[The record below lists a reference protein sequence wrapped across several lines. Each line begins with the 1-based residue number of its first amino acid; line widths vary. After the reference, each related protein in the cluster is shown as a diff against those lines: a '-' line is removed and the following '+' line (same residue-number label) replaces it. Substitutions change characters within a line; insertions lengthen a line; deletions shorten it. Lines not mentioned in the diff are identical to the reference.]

1 MSGTLKDGKANLS
14 FNGNRGRW
22 PIFRKELRSSCD
34 QNGMGWAINIGTAM
48 VQFMIKIA
56 AANAS
61 ADVKTDIP
69 SNFEDFDAK
78 HFETFDELIQ
88 TSGALSTVRLA
99 MIKYRSTISTH
110 FADFHKMGLETQEE
124 LDELVA
130 VTNND
135 YLVQVNRWLVRT
147 IYGAIFPDGH
157 IPTTDTNKLL
167 HIVEGPMT
175 QKILN
180 GEATGFE
187 NLWTVEELWRLPG
200 ITMFAKLDYKFEGF
214 VDVLNGTFI
223 EEIADLLESAT
234 APGGKGKSIFEVDHA
249 IEELAENIQKN
260 FTDVPTFMKSLRASA
275 RQAMIRRLAKY
286 SKDKAAWIKTEDFIQ
301 DLLQK
306 NTALTLENTQQ
317 AIDRAQTF
325 LSREDRV
332 DKIQTPKALVASTTV
347 SPDIMQQLAVLQAKV
362 AAFEA
367 GQNGF
372 SVCGGGRGGGMRDGH
387 GRGRGTPQVSVGGFL
402 KKCTKCGGNHDD
414 SACFK
419 VGDDL
424 VTKTTEMK
432 KQAEE
437 IEQ

>member
-147 IYGAIFPDGH
+147 IHNAIFPDGH
-157 IPTTDTNKLL
+157 IPTTETNKLL

-187 NLWTVEELWRLPG
+187 NLWTVDEL
-200 ITMFAKLDYKFEGF
+200 
-214 VDVLNGTFI
+214 
-223 EEIADLLESAT
+223 
-234 APGGKGKSIFEVDHA
+234 
-249 IEELAENIQKN
+249 
-260 FTDVPTFMKSLRASA
+260 
-275 RQAMIRRLAKY
+275 
-286 SKDKAAWIKTEDFIQ
+286 
-301 DLLQK
+301 
-306 NTALTLENTQQ
+306 
-317 AIDRAQTF
+317 
-325 LSREDRV
+325 
-332 DKIQTPKALVASTTV
+332 
-347 SPDIMQQLAVLQAKV
+347 
-362 AAFEA
+362 
-367 GQNGF
+367 
-372 SVCGGGRGGGMRDGH
+372 
-387 GRGRGTPQVSVGGFL
+387 
-402 KKCTKCGGNHDD
+402 
-414 SACFK
+414 
-419 VGDDL
+419 
-424 VTKTTEMK
+424 
-432 KQAEE
+432 
-437 IEQ
+437 